1 MFLNMRFSASVLRS
15 GSSHNCCDRLLSCPP
30 SREMIIDL
38 ISSEHSL
45 HAGKALR
52 GLVGHEGIGKGTRA
66 TWESSFFQT
75 NGCAAAEAVICE
87 EAMHN
92 VNHLRT

>member
-1 MFLNMRFSASVLRS
+1 MFLNTRFSASALRS
-15 GSSHNCCDRLLSCPP
+15 GRCCECRDRLLSCPL

-38 ISSEHSL
+38 ISSEHSRQ
-45 HAGKALR
+45 AGRALP
-52 GLVGHEGIGKGTRA
+52 GLVGRQGIGKGTRA
-66 TWESSFFQT
+66 AWESSFFQT

-87 EAMHN
+87 EVMHN

>member
-1 MFLNMRFSASVLRS
+1 MP
-15 GSSHNCCDRLLSCPP
+15 GNCADGRPRNCRDRLLSCPL

-45 HAGKALR
+45 HAEKALR
-52 GLVGHEGIGKGTRA
+52 GLVGHRGIGKGTKA

-75 NGCAAAEAVICE
+75 NGCATAEAVICE
-87 EAMHN
+87 EVMHN

>member
-1 MFLNMRFSASVLRS
+1 MFLNTGFSASVLGSGRS
-15 GSSHNCCDRLLSCPP
+15 CKCCDRLLSCPL

-45 HAGKALR
+45 HAGTALR
-52 GLVGHEGIGKGTRA
+52 GLVGRKGIGKGTRA
-66 TWESSFFQT
+66 AWESSFFQT
-75 NGCAAAEAVICE
+75 NECAAAEAVICE
-87 EAMHN
+87 EVMHD